1 MSASRDVPYT
11 ESAAPEEAEER
22 TSAVPE
28 ERTSDV
34 LAAFRDNLPGERVS
48 LGNLIAALGDR
59 SLGTILLA
67 LSLPTVAP
75 VPLGVSCLFDLP
87 ILLFSAQMAFG
98 RRGAAL
104 PDWLLRRSV
113 GHGMARR
120 MIDAAMPRLTGI
132 ERMLKPRL
140 PRFAT
145 IDGERWFGFLI
156 LLLSLTCVVP
166 LPLTGWLPGFALVL
180 LSLGLIER
188 DGAAIAVSL
197 GLTVA
202 ALVFFALVASGLS
215 YAGQE
220 LFALA
225 PST

>member
-1 MSASRDVPYT
+1 MSASRGVPYSGT
-11 ESAAPEEAEER
+11 TAGEDA
-22 TSAVPE
+22 E

-34 LAAFRDNLPGERVS
+34 LAAFRANLPDGRVS
-48 LGNLIAALGDR
+48 LGDLVRALGDR

-67 LSLPTVAP
+67 LALPTVAP

-87 ILLFSAQMAFG
+87 ILLFSARMAFG
-98 RRGAAL
+98 RTGTAL

-113 GHGMARR
+113 GRNLAGR

-132 ERMLKPRL
+132 ERMLKPRF
-140 PRFAT
+140 PRFAN
-145 IDGERWFGFLI
+145 IDGERWFGVLV
-156 LLLSLTCVVP
+156 LLLSLTCVIP

-188 DGAAIAVSL
+188 DGAAIAGAL

-202 ALVFFALVASGLS
+202 SLVFLALVASGLS

-220 LFALA
+220 LLR
-225 PST
+225 

>member
-1 MSASRDVPYT
+1 MTVRADARRALLDGAGP
-11 ESAAPEEAEER
+11 AG
-22 TSAVPE
+22 PE

-34 LAAFRDNLPGERVS
+34 LAAFRANLPGERVS
-48 LGNLIAALGDR
+48 LGDLIQALGDR

-87 ILLFSAQMAFG
+87 LVLYAAQMSFG

-113 GHGMARR
+113 GRKMAGR
-120 MIDAAMPRLTGI
+120 MIDAAMPRLVGI
-132 ERMLKPRL
+132 ERMLKPRA
-140 PRFAT
+140 PRFAA
-145 IDGERWFGFLI
+145 IDRERWFSLLI
-156 LLLSLTCVVP
+156 LLLSLTCIVP

-188 DGAAIAVSL
+188 DGAAVGVSL
-197 GLTVA
+197 AMTAA
-202 ALVFFALVASGLS
+202 ALVFFFLVLSGLS

-220 LFALA
+220 LLALG
-225 PST
+225 P

>member
-1 MSASRDVPYT
+1 MSAADELALPSV
-11 ESAAPEEAEER
+11 AAEDMA
-22 TSAVPE
+22 E

-34 LAAFRDNLPGERVS
+34 LAAFRANLPGERVS
-48 LGNLIAALGDR
+48 LGDLIQALGDR

-87 ILLFSAQMAFG
+87 ILLFSARMAFG
-98 RRGAAL
+98 RRGAVL

-113 GHGMARR
+113 SRKMAGR

-132 ERMLKPRL
+132 ERMLKPRVS
-140 PRFAT
+140 RFAA
-145 IDGERWFGFLI
+145 IDRERWFGFLI

-197 GLTVA
+197 ALTVA
-202 ALVFFALVASGLS
+202 ALVFFVVVLSGLS

-220 LFALA
+220 LLALA
-225 PST
+225 P

>member
-1 MSASRDVPYT
+1 MSASDDVALT
-11 ESAAPEEAEER
+11 TSAAEDTA
-22 TSAVPE
+22 E

-34 LAAFRDNLPGERVS
+34 LAAFRANLPGANLPSGRVS
-48 LGNLIAALGDR
+48 LGDLIQALGDR

-104 PDWLLRRSV
+104 PDWLLCRSV
-113 GHGMARR
+113 SRKMAGR

-132 ERMLKPRL
+132 ENMLKPRVS
-140 PRFAT
+140 RFAA
-145 IDGERWFGFLI
+145 IDRERWFGFLI

-188 DGAAIAVSL
+188 DGAAIGVAL
-197 GLTVA
+197 ALTFA
-202 ALVFFALVASGLS
+202 ALVFFVIVLSGLS

-220 LFALA
+220 LFALT
-225 PST
+225 P